1 MLLHAFVD
9 VCTPLTGAPAEAS
22 LARERE
28 SDSGENERRKKKE
41 YKGLGGDMVRGRGRE
56 EGGLMTEGVCG

>member
-1 MLLHAFVD
+1 M
-9 VCTPLTGAPAEAS
+9 PLTGAPAEAS

-41 YKGLGGDMVRGRGRE
+41 YKGLGGDMVKGRGRE